1 MKMQVNCGHQW
12 EKCILIIVAIIF
24 IRKWKTYR
32 ALREECKV
40 HQNSSIPFTKD
51 ATTKEAENQDLVDP
65 VLDNGTHMAQ

>member
-1 MKMQVNCGHQW
+1 MKMQVNCGQW

-32 ALREECKV
+32 ALIEECKV
-40 HQNSSIPFTKD
+40 QQNSSIPFTKN

-65 VLDNGTHMAQ
+65 VLDTGTQIAQ